1 MITLLPEKDKK
12 TVKKIFDGKSI
23 EYNENS
29 GCMIA
34 KSGDEILGMCLYYL
48 DKRSMTVLYIEPTND
63 IMLLDG
69 ILRSTI
75 HIATESFVLDIK
87 YADKS
92 YEDIFEKLGFIKDK
106 STNSIDA
113 DKLFK
118 GCGCCGG

>member
-1 MITLLPEKDKK
+1 MITLLPERDKK
-12 TVKKIFDGKSI
+12 TVKEIFDERNI

-34 KSGDEILGMCLYYL
+34 KSGEETLGMCLYYL
-48 DKRSMTVLYIEPTND
+48 DNKSMTILHIEPKDD

-75 HIATESFVLDIK
+75 HVATENFILDIK

-92 YEDIFEKLGFIKDK
+92 YEEVFEKLSFIKDK
-106 STNSIDA
+106 TAKRLDA

-118 GCGCCGG
+118 GCNCSN